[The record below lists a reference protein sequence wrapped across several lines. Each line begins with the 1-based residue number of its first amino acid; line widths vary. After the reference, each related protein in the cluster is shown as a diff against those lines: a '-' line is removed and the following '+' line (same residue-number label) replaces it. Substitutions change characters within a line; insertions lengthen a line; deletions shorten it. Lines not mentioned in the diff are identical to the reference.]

1 MKKIFT
7 LILLAG
13 AVLCLAGT
21 RHARAMQPAAGTIVV
36 QEEEE
41 QTFTVVLTDVGTSMV
56 KVVKAIRT
64 SLGIELK
71 DAYALANALPATLR
85 EKISSEEAQKLKKE
99 VETAGGT
106 IRIDKAE

>member
-36 QEEEE
+36 QEEE

>member
-13 AVLCLAGT
+13 AVLCLAET

-36 QEEEE
+36 QEEE

-64 SLGIELK
+64 GLGIELK
-71 DAYALANALPATLR
+71 DAYALANSLPATL
-85 EKISSEEAQKLKKE
+85 KADVTAEEALKLQKE
-99 VETAGGT
+99 IEAAGGKVKVS
-106 IRIDKAE
+106 KAE